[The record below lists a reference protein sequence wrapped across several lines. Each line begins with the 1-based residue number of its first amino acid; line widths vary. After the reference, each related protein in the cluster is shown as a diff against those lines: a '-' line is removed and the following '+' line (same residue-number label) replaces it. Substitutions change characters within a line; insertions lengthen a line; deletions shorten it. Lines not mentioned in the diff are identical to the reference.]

1 MNPRYTVSSQLLSGS
16 VALALGCATASNAPM
31 GNLDVS
37 SGGTETGGANSTA
50 GAPSMGGN
58 SNAVGA
64 SSTSSAA
71 SSTGG
76 THSTGGT
83 AGVSG
88 TGGSRAAGGATNG
101 STVATIPLPYTDDFE
116 AGNLN
121 LWMLWNTSSSALG
134 GWAIAADATNHVLQQ
149 SNSASSATYDVGG
162 DITWANQKFSVKVRW
177 TSTSTVVYV
186 SVRFNNP
193 EGYYYLQAT
202 PGSKPKIRVR
212 YSGSTTD
219 VCAGTTN
226 FAGVAG
232 TWYTVTVTAQGS
244 TLSADID
251 GNAICSGASTSVGT
265 GGIAVGT
272 DGGPAAFDDVRV
284 TAP

>member
-1 MNPRYTVSSQLLSGS
+1 MNHRHTVSSRLISGS
-16 VALALGCATASNAPM
+16 VALALGCATVSNAPM

-37 SGGTETGGANSTA
+37 SGG
-50 GAPSMGGN
+50 
-58 SNAVGA
+58 A
-64 SSTSSAA
+64 SSTVGTPSVGGTSSEGGASPTATVAA
-71 SSTGG
+71 SSGG
-76 THSTGGT
+76 THSTGGIT
-83 AGVSG
+83 SIST
-88 TGGSRAAGGATNG
+88 TGGSRAAGGATYG

-116 AGNLN
+116 GSNLN
-121 LWMLWNTSSSALG
+121 MWMLWNTSSSALG

-162 DITWANQKFSVKVRW
+162 DVTWANQKFSVKVRW

-186 SVRFNNP
+186 SARFNSP
-193 EGYYYLQAT
+193 ESYYYLQAT

-212 YSGSTTD
+212 TSGSTTD

-232 TWYTVTVTAQGS
+232 TWYAVTITAQGS

-251 GNAICSGASTSVGT
+251 GNSICSGTNTSVST

-272 DGGPAAFDDVRV
+272 DGGPAAFDDVSV